1 MRKKNKATKILIV
14 DDEDNVREVISYV
27 LEEKGFITEE
37 AKDGKEALK
46 KISRIKP
53 DAIILDIGMPGMDG
67 FQACKRLRKNRHTQ
81 NIPIIFLSAQECA
94 TEFIRDMPGA
104 AIEYIEKPF
113 DLAYLLKRI
122 DHILVATP
130 AK

>member
-27 LEEKGFITEE
+27 LEEKGFITDE
-37 AKDGKEALK
+37 AKDGKDALK

-67 FQACKRLRKNRHTQ
+67 LQACRRLRENPRTQ

-94 TEFIRDMPGA
+94 AEFIRDMPGA

-113 DLAYLLKRI
+113 DLAHLLKRI
-122 DHILVATP
+122 DHILAATP
-130 AK
+130 R